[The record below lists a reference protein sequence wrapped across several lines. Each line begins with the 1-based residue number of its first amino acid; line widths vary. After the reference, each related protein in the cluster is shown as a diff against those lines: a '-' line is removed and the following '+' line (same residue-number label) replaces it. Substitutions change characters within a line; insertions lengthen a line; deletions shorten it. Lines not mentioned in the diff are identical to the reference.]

1 MQRDEK
7 FVLKFICYG
16 ILAVLIYL
24 LETGTPLHRVEL
36 LDVSVDLLSCVPA
49 GVALFEGP
57 ALGAAVGFLT
67 GLLYDLAGNGLE
79 GLYPLYYMLFAALAG
94 AVSGRW
100 LRRMW
105 PSHLLLTAGGMLAL
119 RLIRFGL
126 LSIIE
131 SDFPSLAYLQIMYAQ
146 VLVAL
151 LFSPVIYL
159 LCRFI
164 ARRFDRFK

>member
-1 MQRDEK
+1 MQRDGK

-16 ILAVLIYL
+16 LLTVLVYL
-24 LETGTPLHRVEL
+24 LETGTPLHRAEL
-36 LDVSVDLLSCVPA
+36 LGVSVDVLACVPA

-94 AVSGRW
+94 GISGRW

-119 RLIRFGL
+119 RLIQFGL
-126 LSIIE
+126 MSIVE
-131 SDFPSLAYLQIMYAQ
+131 SDFPALMYLQIMYAQ
-146 VLVAL
+146 VLAAL
-151 LFSPVIYL
+151 IISPVIYL

>member
-1 MQRDEK
+1 MQRDGK

-16 ILAVLIYL
+16 LLTVLVYL
-24 LETGTPLHRVEL
+24 LETGTPLRGLEV
-36 LDVSVDLLSCVPA
+36 LDVSVDVLACIPA
-49 GVALFEGP
+49 AAALFEGP
-57 ALGAAVGFLT
+57 GVGAAVGFLT

-119 RLIRFGL
+119 RLIQFGL
-126 LSIIE
+126 MNIVE
-131 SDFPSLAYLQIMYAQ
+131 SGFPTLAYLQVMYAQ
-146 VLVAL
+146 VLAAL

-159 LCRFI
+159 VCRFI

>member
-1 MQRDEK
+1 MQRDGK

-16 ILAVLIYL
+16 LLTVLVYL
-24 LETGTPLHRVEL
+24 FETGTPLHRVEL
-36 LDVSVDLLSCVPA
+36 LGVSVDVLACVPA

-94 AVSGRW
+94 GISGRW

-119 RLIRFGL
+119 RLVQFGL
-126 LSIIE
+126 MSIVE
-131 SDFPSLAYLQIMYAQ
+131 SDFPALMYLQTMYAQ
-146 VLVAL
+146 VLAAL
-151 LFSPVIYL
+151 IISPVIYL

>member
-1 MQRDEK
+1 MQRDGK
-7 FVLKFICYG
+7 FVLKFICYAF
-16 ILAVLIYL
+16 LTVLVYL
-24 LETGTPLHRVEL
+24 LETGTPLYRAEL
-36 LDVSVDLLSCVPA
+36 LGVSVDVLTCVPA

-67 GLLYDLAGNGLE
+67 GMLYDLSGNGLE

-94 AVSGRW
+94 GISGRW

-119 RLIRFGL
+119 RLISFGL
-126 LSIIE
+126 MTIVE
-131 SDFPSLAYLQIMYAQ
+131 SAFPTVMYLQTMYAQ
-146 VLVAL
+146 ILVAL
-151 LFSPVIYL
+151 MFSPVIYL